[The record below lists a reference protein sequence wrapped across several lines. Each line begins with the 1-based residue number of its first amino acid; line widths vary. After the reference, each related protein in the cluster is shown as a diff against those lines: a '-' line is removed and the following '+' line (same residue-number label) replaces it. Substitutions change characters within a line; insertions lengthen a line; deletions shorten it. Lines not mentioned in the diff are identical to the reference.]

1 MFQKFMNAAALVIG
15 LAVSP
20 AVASDYPNKPITVI
34 VPYAAGG
41 PSDTAIRIIS
51 DRFSQALGQPVLI
64 ENVAGAGGM
73 LGATKAA
80 RSAPDGYT
88 LLLHQNGLVIGPWL
102 SPTQTIDVEKELTAV
117 GMVNGSYM
125 FLVGNEKIPAKNA
138 KELVAWMKGPGSPA
152 KFAHPGVGSL
162 AHLQAILFAK
172 GVGADVSLVGYR
184 GGGQAMNDIIGGH
197 ADLVWAA
204 SSTAAD
210 LINTKKV
217 KGFGFGSPKR
227 YPELGEIATFEESG
241 VPGMGNRLWQGLF
254 VPAGTPKPVI
264 EKLNAALRETL
275 ADEKVKATYKKL
287 GVEAFPAEEMS
298 PEAANKL
305 VSSELKK
312 WGGVIKDA
320 NIKPEGK

>member
-1 MFQKFMNAAALVIG
+1 MLSKFVNAAALVIG
-15 LAVSP
+15 LAVGP
-20 AVASDYPNKPITVI
+20 AFASDYPNKPVTVI

-51 DRFSQALGQPVLI
+51 DRFSQALKQPVLI

-102 SPTQTIDVEKELTAV
+102 SPTQTIDVEKDLTSV

-125 FLVGNEKIPAKNA
+125 FLVGNDKIPAKNA

-172 GVGADVSLVGYR
+172 DIGADVSLVGYR
-184 GGGQAMNDIIGGH
+184 GGGQAMNDIIG
-197 ADLVWAA
+197 
-204 SSTAAD
+204 
-210 LINTKKV
+210 
-217 KGFGFGSPKR
+217 
-227 YPELGEIATFEESG
+227 
-241 VPGMGNRLWQGLF
+241 
-254 VPAGTPKPVI
+254 
-264 EKLNAALRETL
+264 
-275 ADEKVKATYKKL
+275 
-287 GVEAFPAEEMS
+287 
-298 PEAANKL
+298 
-305 VSSELKK
+305 
-312 WGGVIKDA
+312 
-320 NIKPEGK
+320 